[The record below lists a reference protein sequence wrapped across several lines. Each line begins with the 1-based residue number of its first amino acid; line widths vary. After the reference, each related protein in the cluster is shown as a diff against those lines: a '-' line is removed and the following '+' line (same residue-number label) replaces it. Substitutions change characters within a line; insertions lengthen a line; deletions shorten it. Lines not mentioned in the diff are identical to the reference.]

1 MDTERIIRQLCD
13 INALTG
19 NEKEASEKLLSFFS
33 PLCDKAWVDPF
44 FNVIGFKKGD
54 SKNPKKVMITA
65 HYDQVGMIVA
75 GYEKNGFLSIS
86 DLGGIDTKVLLASCV
101 TIHGKEDVYGVI
113 GAKPPHLLSKEE
125 TKKNPKITELFID
138 TGLSDDVLKEK
149 VRIGDPVSIIS
160 PVVQMKNG
168 CISGRNM
175 DNRCGVAALVLIL
188 DMLQKVKHDNDI
200 YVIATVQE
208 ETNALGAMITAYNLE
223 PDVALVIDVTHGDM
237 PDADKSKCFPLGKGV
252 PVGTGPAYNRQETNR
267 LLETA
272 KNERISTSLSVE
284 AGDPGTECWAI
295 QVSRLGVATVEV
307 SIPLR
312 YMHTGVE
319 LIKVED
325 VETAAC
331 LAAKYSAGEIGE
343 TQCGWN

>member
-1 MDTERIIRQLCD
+1 MDTERLIRQLCD

-19 NEKEASEKLLSFFS
+19 NEKEASEKLLDFFS
-33 PLCDKAWVDPF
+33 PYCDKAWVDPF
-44 FNVIGFKKGD
+44 FNVIGYKKGD

-65 HYDQVGMIVA
+65 HYDQIGLIVA
-75 GYEKNGFLSIS
+75 GYEKNGFLSVS
-86 DLGGIDTKVLLASCV
+86 NLGGVDTKVLLASCV
-101 TIHGKEDVYGVI
+101 TIHGKEDLYGVI
-113 GAKPPHLLSKEE
+113 GAKPPHLLTKQE
-125 TKKNPKITELFID
+125 TEKNIKITELFID
-138 TGLSDDVLKEK
+138 TGLPDDELKKK
-149 VRIGDPVSIIS
+149 VGIGDPVSFVS

-168 CISGRNM
+168 CLCGRNM

-188 DMLQKVKHDNDI
+188 EQLQKVKHDNDI

-208 ETNALGAMITAYNLE
+208 ETSSLGAMITAYNLE

-252 PVGTGPAYNRQETNR
+252 PVGMGPAYYRQETNR

-272 KNERISTSLSVE
+272 KKERIPTLLSVE
-284 AGDPGTECWAI
+284 AGDPGTESWAI

-312 YMHTGVE
+312 YMHTGAE
-319 LIKVED
+319 LVKVSD
-325 VETAAC
+325 VEMAAC
-331 LAAKYSAGEIGE
+331 LAAKFSAGEAAE